1 MIRFR
6 TDFLPR
12 YLIHAPVPLAL
23 ERSLECEIL
32 SRQEFRRP
40 VLDIG
45 CGDGL
50 FASIL
55 FDEKIDAGIDP
66 NKRELDRARE
76 LGAYEELI
84 QCFGE
89 SIPKGDQSY
98 NTITTNSALE
108 HVVDP
113 EPVLREAHRLLSADG
128 SLYITVPTDL
138 FDQYTVVN
146 VLLTKLRMHSLSKR
160 FRRLYNKFWSQPH
173 HYPPD
178 EWASL
183 FRKSGFD
190 VVQTIQYDSR
200 ETCLLND
207 SLVPFSFPSWLTKK
221 LFNRWTFA
229 SPLRKAVAHAVML
242 VVHQQDIEA
251 AIGIERGGL
260 VFFKLRK
267 SATTGLAQAPDG
279 LAQGRKAQLHQG
291 SETR

>member
-1 MIRFR
+1 MMRFR
-6 TDFLPR
+6 ADFFPR

-32 SRQEFRRP
+32 SGQELRRP

-55 FDEKIDAGIDP
+55 FDEKIDLGIDP
-66 NKRELDRARE
+66 NKRELDRARKT
-76 LGAYEELI
+76 GAYQELI

-89 SIPKGDQSY
+89 TVPKQDQSF
-98 NTITTNSALE
+98 NTIITNSALE
-108 HVVDP
+108 HVINP
-113 EPVLREAHRLLSADG
+113 EPVLKEAHRLLTADG

-160 FRRLYNKFWSQPH
+160 FRRRYNEFWSQPY

-200 ETCLLND
+200 KICLLND
-207 SLVPFSFPSWLTKK
+207 SLVPFSFFSWLTKS

-229 SPLRKAVAHAVML
+229 SPLRTVVARAVML
-242 VVHQQDIEA
+242 VVHRQDIEA

-267 SATTGLAQAPDG
+267 NVNA
-279 LAQGRKAQLHQG
+279 
-291 SETR
+291 